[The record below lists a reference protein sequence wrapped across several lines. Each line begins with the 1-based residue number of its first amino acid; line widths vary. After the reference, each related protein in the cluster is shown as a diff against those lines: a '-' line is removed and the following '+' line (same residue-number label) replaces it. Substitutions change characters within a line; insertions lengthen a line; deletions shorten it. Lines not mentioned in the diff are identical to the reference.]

1 MLYLAFV
8 HVNKQVR
15 ILIKQ
20 VQNFTILNTMTHLFF
35 IQFIQVHLLNKWHSL
50 YGIPLVVKV

>member
-20 VQNFTILNTMTHLFF
+20 VQIFTIQNTMTHYYVNVDMLCMFEDK
-35 IQFIQVHLLNKWHSL
+35 LS
-50 YGIPLVVKV
+50 

>member
-15 ILIKQ
+15 IVIKIMTS
-20 VQNFTILNTMTHLFF
+20 VNYLTKLYLVKALNVRKNVLE
-35 IQFIQVHLLNKWHSL
+35 N
-50 YGIPLVVKV
+50 